1 MRYRKYNNKKI
12 EVDGMTFD
20 SKKEANRYKELSL
33 LQKAGEISGL
43 QTQVRYV
50 LIPSQREVSEEVYTR
65 GENKG
70 KNKPGKLLERE
81 CTYVADFVYYKD
93 GKVIV
98 EDTKGFRTKEYI
110 IKRKLMLYVHHI
122 EDVWFY
128 DHPQGAVI
136 WVKDVQ
142 PIDEM
147 QDERIRYGY

>member
-33 LQKAGEISGL
+33 LQKAGEITGL
-43 QTQVRYV
+43 RTQVRYV
-50 LIPSQREVSEEVYTR
+50 LIPSQREVSDEVYSR

-93 GKVIV
+93 GEVIV
-98 EDTKGFRTKEYI
+98 EDTKGFRTKEYV

-122 EDVWFY
+122 QIKE
-128 DHPQGAVI
+128 I
-136 WVKDVQ
+136 
-142 PIDEM
+142 
-147 QDERIRYGY
+147 